1 MTAAA
6 PRGARRWT
14 LHPLTL
20 TSVLVVSTL
29 AGGAAVLRGVPASDA
44 LLACAAGCAAGF
56 ANSGST

>member
-1 MTAAA
+1 VTAAA

-14 LHPLTL
+14 LHPLTPTL
-20 TSVLVVSTL
+20 VLIVSTL
-29 AGGAAVLRGVPASDA
+29 AGAAAVLTGVPASGA